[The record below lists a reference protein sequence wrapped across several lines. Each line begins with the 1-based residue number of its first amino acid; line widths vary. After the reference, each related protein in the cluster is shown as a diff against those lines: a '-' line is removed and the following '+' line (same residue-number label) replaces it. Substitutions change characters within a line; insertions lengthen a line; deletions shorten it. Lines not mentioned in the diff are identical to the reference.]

1 MSAAAAAKV
10 DVPNANPPTKV
21 KLTHENRVETLKS
34 QLEFYFSQHN
44 VSRDVFLKSK
54 MDEQGYVA
62 IRVIANFNRVKE
74 LVDSDVEFLTNVMRR
89 CKHLTVHE
97 DGTKVRAVSKLRRTT
112 LILRDIPRDVPE
124 DEVKEIFNFP
134 ECGPIASYKPEVGD
148 TWFVT
153 FENEKDCENASIALL
168 SRTFKGKPI
177 RCRIKSETQRVRYAS
192 RAASIPYWTP
202 YNANGARGF
211 NINAA
216 SFTPTFNPQAAP
228 YNGNAAP
235 YNSNS
240 NYQYG
245 VMQTGM
251 YYGNYGKNVNP
262 GYGWQ
267 PPYNKSQQQDGRRG
281 RKSDG
286 QYNNQNSKGRQ
297 YGYKKGRKN
306 NNRKK
311 KPREPV
317 IKQVAPVAADFPA
330 LEGASVVAIPNTLT
344 RSAAQ
349 VAAAATSKPREDTAA
364 RSSAVANP
372 VTSTGNTAKATR
384 IIYNKKEM
392 SAVIAGCIKKGQEQK
407 PPKIPANSGVARR
420 QPLQSI
426 LINEPFPIIYPASP
440 SPELAAQSV
449 RSSDVVP
456 FLALDDYMPSVDNP
470 QTVRQEDIAAVVG
483 KVQGIEVQPR
493 PADTNNTRSHR
504 AKSGAWSTESENG
517 KEGNNR
523 AKKSQKGKTS
533 PAVVEGKDTDGFTT
547 VKGNRKDRR
556 KRGGHGGRD
565 GRGGSYGHGHGY
577 GHGQGKQGSRR
588 SDRRDQRGKYAQD
601 KAHGKAA
608 SKAPRKPP
616 KASKPV
622 PAKKVTPVTSNGK
635 LSFAAMLK
643 KKPASQKPVS
653 QAKAPRNDQEKVN
666 TKSAS
671 K

>member
-1 MSAAAAAKV
+1 
-10 DVPNANPPTKV
+10 
-21 KLTHENRVETLKS
+21 
-34 QLEFYFSQHN
+34 
-44 VSRDVFLKSK
+44 
-54 MDEQGYVA
+54 
-62 IRVIANFNRVKE
+62 
-74 LVDSDVEFLTNVMRR
+74 LVDSDEEFLTNVMRR

-112 LILRDIPRDVPE
+112 LILRDIPRDIPE
-124 DEVKEIFNFP
+124 EEVKEIFDFP
-134 ECGPIASYKPEVGD
+134 DCGPIVGYKPEVGD

-153 FENEKDCENASIALL
+153 FENEKDCESASIALL

-192 RAASIPYWTP
+192 RAASTGVPYWTP
-202 YNANGARGF
+202 FNASGARGF
-211 NINAA
+211 NVNAA
-216 SFTPTFNPQAAP
+216 SYTPTYNPQAAP
-228 YNGNAAP
+228 YNANAAP

-262 GYGWQ
+262 YGFQ

-286 QYNNQNSKGRQ
+286 QYNNHNKGRQ
-297 YGYKKGRKN
+297 YGHNGYKKGRKN
-306 NNRKK
+306 NNNRKK
-311 KPREPV
+311 KHREPV
-317 IKQVAPVAADFPA
+317 VKQVAPVAADFPA

-349 VAAAATSKPREDTAA
+349 VAAAAKSKPRVTDATTTA
-364 RSSAVANP
+364 RSSAVAKP
-372 VTSTGNTAKATR
+372 VATPVATPVAASRGNTTKPTR

-392 SAVIAGCIKKGQEQK
+392 SSVIANCIKTANRQQQK
-407 PPKIPANSGVARR
+407 PPKIPASSGVARR
-420 QPLQSI
+420 HPLQTI

-470 QTVRQEDIAAVVG
+470 QTVRQEDIAAAVG
-483 KVQGIEVQPR
+483 KVQGIEVPAR
-493 PADTNNTRSHR
+493 PADTSNTRSHR
-504 AKSGAWSTESENG
+504 AKSGASRSTESEKG
-517 KEGNNR
+517 KDR
-523 AKKSQKGKTS
+523 AKKSHKGKAS
-533 PAVVEGKDTDGFTT
+533 CAPEEGKDTDGFTT

-565 GRGGSYGHGHGY
+565 GQRGSYGHGHGY

-588 SDRRDQRGKYAQD
+588 SDRREQRGKYGQD
-601 KAHGKAA
+601 KAHGKVG
-608 SKAPRKPP
+608 SKAPRKHP
-616 KASKPV
+616 KASKPAA
-622 PAKKVTPVTSNGK
+622 PAKKVSPVTSNGK
-635 LSFAAMLK
+635 LSFAALLK

-653 QAKAPRNDQEKVN
+653 QAKAP
-666 TKSAS
+666 
-671 K
+671 